1 VKTLIV
7 EDELTSR
14 VLLREM
20 LKRYGPPQVAMNGQQ
35 AVEHVQA
42 ALASGEPFDLIC
54 LDIEMPEMNGQEAL
68 KKIRKLEEDAGLT
81 RETRA
86 RVIMTT
92 AHSDRDNVVE
102 AIQSQCDYFLVKPID
117 GRALLDEL
125 RRFGLI
131 PAATK

>member
-14 VLLREM
+14 VVLREL
-20 LKRYGPPQVAMNGQQ
+20 LKRYGPPLVVMNGIQ
-35 AVEHVQA
+35 AVEAVQA
-42 ALASGEPFDLIC
+42 ALSANDPFNLIC
-54 LDIEMPEMNGQEAL
+54 LDIEMPEMDGQEAL
-68 KKIRKLEEDAGLT
+68 KQIRKLEEDAGLT

-86 RVIMTT
+86 RVIMTS

-102 AIQSQCDYFLVKPID
+102 AIQSQCDHFLVKPID

-131 PAATK
+131 PALPK